1 MTINI
6 HKNKQHCPQRFA
18 GDETTHTSKKGFI
31 FLEAMMS
38 VSILAILLTPMLI
51 MQNTVINRVI
61 KDKDF
66 AQRTGFMQNLF
77 YFTAMNPDQEKQK
90 SFDKSYNDPEFKI
103 EYLEE
108 ALTENSSLKRFKGMN
123 KQTVK
128 ATWDRWSGQQN
139 LVFTQLQFGPESE
152 QKDE

>member
-1 MTINI
+1 
-6 HKNKQHCPQRFA
+6 
-18 GDETTHTSKKGFI
+18 
-31 FLEAMMS
+31 MMS
-38 VSILAILLTPMLI
+38 VSIFAILLTPMLI

-90 SFDKSYNDPEFKI
+90 SFDKIYNDPEFKI

-123 KQTVK
+123 KQTIK
-128 ATWDRWSGQQN
+128 ATWSRWSGQQE
-139 LVFTQLQFGPESE
+139 LVFMQLQFGPESE